1 MKNLKLVV
9 SVDEIPEPGL
19 VIQGELPT
27 SWLEPLLLPAYRAL
41 SPLKVD
47 LELKCI
53 RGNIA
58 LDGSLETTLEF
69 SCSRTMEEGVY
80 RLKVKIHE
88 LFQPK
93 DQAHLNLG
101 EGVDSELV
109 GDELF
114 LYEGRR
120 IDLEPA
126 LREEIVLAQ
135 PPYPNISEDEQ
146 STDTP
151 IWTSDAEKTD
161 PRWEKLRGL
170 KLN

>member
-27 SWLEPLLLPAYRAL
+27 SWLQSSLLPPYHARV
-41 SPLKVD
+41 PLKVD
-47 LELKCI
+47 LLLKCI
-53 RGNIA
+53 HESIT
-58 LDGSLETTLEF
+58 LSGSLETTLEF
-69 SCSRTMEEGVY
+69 TCGRTMVKGSY
-80 RLKVKIHE
+80 ALKIKIQE
-88 LFQPK
+88 LFQRK

-101 EGVDSELV
+101 EGVDCELL

-120 IDLEPA
+120 IDLEPT
-126 LREEIVLAQ
+126 LREEFVLAQ
-135 PPYPNISEDEQ
+135 PPYPNVSEGEQ

-151 IWTSDAEKTD
+151 IWTSTADEVD

-170 KLN
+170 KLK